1 MQEPSPLM
9 SLCTVLAAVQQEI
22 VLHDINGKEM
32 KATLRKALSVD
43 ATRARYPGFRPKTD
57 SCVPEGEANR
67 VTHRYRMEEPAQ
79 SVRNQGDRTSSG
91 QGSYG

>member
-9 SLCTVLAAVQQEI
+9 ALCTVLAAVQQEI

-32 KATLRKALSVD
+32 KATLRKALSVE
-43 ATRARYPGFRPKTD
+43 ATRVRYPGFRPKTD

-67 VTHRYRMEEPAQ
+67 VTHRY
-79 SVRNQGDRTSSG
+79 
-91 QGSYG
+91 